1 MIPQADVTWFI
12 PQILWTTVFVA
23 VQICINQFFVFKRPV
38 AKSKQ
43 AALESMLSKI
53 KIIKEDIS
61 SLKNHQAEIVTVM
74 QREEAL
80 FRSNAVIEQNKIF
93 MQLVKDFK
101 VEISD
106 ARNQISSYNVDL
118 KLIDS
123 TKIATKFLQKVGK
136 K

>member
-12 PQILWTTVFVA
+12 PQILWTTVFLV

-38 AKSKQ
+38 TKSKQ

-93 MQLVKDFK
+93 TQLVKDFK

-106 ARNQISSYNVDL
+106 ARNQIHSYNVDL

-123 TKIATKFLQKVGK
+123 KKIATKFLQKVGK

>member
-12 PQILWTTVFVA
+12 PQILWTTVFLA